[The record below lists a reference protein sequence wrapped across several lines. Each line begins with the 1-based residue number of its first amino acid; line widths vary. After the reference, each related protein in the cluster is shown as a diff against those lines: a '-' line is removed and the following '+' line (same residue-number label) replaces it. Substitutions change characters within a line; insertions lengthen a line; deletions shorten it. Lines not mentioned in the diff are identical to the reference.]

1 MRKLFDERYASHYW
15 NFVVF
20 FVQIRLICDRLYT
33 YYLIKTPEYFEKYRR
48 EKEYAE
54 FLEKFGNKIDED
66 KTGDNK
72 DGNNNNNICEIIF
85 DEVDDNEEYNENQN

>member
-1 MRKLFDERYASHYW
+1 MIGYIL
-15 NFVVF
+15 V
-20 FVQIRLICDRLYT
+20 
-33 YYLIKTPEYFEKYRR
+33 YLIKRPEYFEKYRR

-85 DEVDDNEEYNENQN
+85 DEDDDSEEYNEKI